1 MASFCICIPCT
12 KQHTIYLEQCLH
24 YIENQNLHPQFV
36 VIVCSESTAPYN
48 FSQTYS
54 FPIKQILSSAS
65 QCAGTN
71 RNIGALYAKDKV
83 PYIYFFDADD
93 IMHPRY
99 CETMTNFFTQH
110 PDQTFVCPN
119 FYLTKYH
126 VIQDQIKHDTLP
138 FEPLPTSSPLY
149 KPNYIN
155 ATDPSWPSVQPLE
168 NESMA
173 KGPVAIKSEIFNTTL
188 YKKDYGVGE
197 DGEFLYRLI
206 NQGHQGGYIPHP
218 LFYYIRYVV

>member
-1 MASFCICIPCT
+1 MVSFCICIPCT

-24 YIENQNLHPQFV
+24 SIQQQTLHPQFV
-36 VIVCSESTAPYN
+36 VIVCSESTTPYQ
-48 FSQTYS
+48 FSQSYS
-54 FPIKQILSSAS
+54 FPIKQILSSS
-65 QCAGTN
+65 PQCAGTN

-99 CETMTNFFTQH
+99 CEIMTQFFTTH
-110 PDQTFVCPN
+110 PDQTFACPN
-119 FYLTKYH
+119 FHVTKYH
-126 VIQDQIKHDTLP
+126 AIQDQVKNNNLP
-138 FEPLPTSSPLY
+138 FDTIPTHPTFY
-149 KPNYIN
+149 PNYIK
-155 ATDPSWPSVQPLE
+155 ATDPSWPSVQPLQ

-173 KGPVAIKSEIFNTTL
+173 KGPVGIKSEIFHTTL

-206 NQGHQGGYIPHP
+206 QQNYQGGYIDHP
-218 LFYYIRYVV
+218 LFYYIRYIP

>member
-24 YIENQNLHPQFV
+24 YIENQTLHPQFV

-99 CETMTNFFTQH
+99 CETMTQFFTQH

-119 FYLTKYH
+119 FHLMKYH
-126 VIQDQIKHDTLP
+126 VIQDQIKQNNLP
-138 FEPLPTSSPLY
+138 FDTIPTNPIFY
-149 KPNYIN
+149 PNYIKS
-155 ATDPSWPSVQPLE
+155 TDPSWPSVQPLE

-173 KGPVAIKSEIFNTTL
+173 KGPVSIKSEIFHTTL

-206 NQGHQGGYIPHP
+206 NQGHQGGYILHP
-218 LFYYIRYVV
+218 LFYYIRYIV